1 MRPRVFFDISESISV
16 TNMINANNKH
26 SGTHKTVEEE
36 DVCKT
41 QVITLNGQNKQEK
54 QHFRCELI
62 FLNKLISTLLV
73 KLFVSNNKKY
83 TYLDAS
89 NVVFLFH
96 S

>member
-26 SGTHKTVEEE
+26 SGTHKTVEDE

-62 FLNKLISTLLV
+62 FLKLISTLLV
-73 KLFVSNNKKY
+73 KLFVSKNKKY
-83 TYLDAS
+83 MYLDAS